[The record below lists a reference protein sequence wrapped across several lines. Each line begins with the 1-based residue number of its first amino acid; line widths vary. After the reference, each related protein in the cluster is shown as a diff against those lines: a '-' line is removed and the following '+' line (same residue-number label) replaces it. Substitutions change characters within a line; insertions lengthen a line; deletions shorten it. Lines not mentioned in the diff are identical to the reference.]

1 MIKKVFEIAGE
12 RKNKVIQATVLK
24 VLEELFAA
32 APLGVLYLTLNELF
46 SASINVRKV
55 IFLCIGLAVCF
66 VFQAIFAYWAQIV
79 SMITA
84 CHITKDIRIKLGEHI
99 RKLSMGFFSERQAGD
114 LNNIINQDTENFER
128 AVAHIYPQIVAAIA
142 LPTFVAVILL
152 FLDWRMALATIS
164 VIPIA
169 LLILTALR
177 KPVKRLGMLRA
188 ETAAQANSR
197 IIEYIQGIGVLKAFR
212 QTGAKPIKFEEA
224 MANYRKANE
233 ALVARLIAPD
243 ISFNAII
250 GSGLAVILLTG
261 SYLFLGG
268 TLDLKTFLLFL
279 VIGLQIYK
287 PIQSL
292 FEFITEVR
300 VYDASMG
307 RIMEVLNRK
316 PLPEPEEDYELR
328 RFDIEFKDVSFKYE
342 DAYVLKNVS
351 FRIPQGT
358 MTALVGPSGAGK
370 TTIANLIAHF
380 WDVDSGEILVGG
392 RNIKDIKTDCL
403 LSHIAMVFQ
412 DVYLFNDSV
421 INNIRFGKKDATEE
435 EVITAAKAARCHEF
449 IEKLPDGYN
458 TIIGEGGATI
468 SGGERQ
474 RISIARAILKDVP
487 IVILDEATAY
497 VDPENEILIQKAID
511 SLIRGGKTVIVIA
524 HRLSTITSADQILV
538 VDEGKVV
545 EQGEHVELVSQGG
558 LYSRFCEKRQKARG
572 WRIAKEGV
580 GEMGR
585 VIGIKIN

>member
-12 RKNKVIQATVLK
+12 RKNKVVQATVLK

-32 APLGVLYLTLNELF
+32 APLGVLWMTLNELF

-66 VFQAIFAYWAQIV
+66 VFQAISAYWAEIV
-79 SMITA
+79 SMINA

-114 LNNIINQDTENFER
+114 LNNIINQDTKNVEQ
-128 AVAHIYPQIVAAIA
+128 AVANVYPTIVAAIA
-142 LPTFVAVILL
+142 LPTFAAVILL
-152 FLDWRMALATIS
+152 FLDWRMALAMIS

-169 LLILTALR
+169 LIILTVLR

-188 ETAAQANSR
+188 EAAAEANSR
-197 IIEYIQGIGVLKAFR
+197 IIEYIQGIGILKAFG
-212 QTGAKPIKFEEA
+212 QTGAKLRKFEEA
-224 MANYRKANE
+224 MANFRKVNE
-233 ALVARLIAPD
+233 TLVTRVIAPD
-243 ISFNAII
+243 IFFKAIL
-250 GSGLAVILLTG
+250 GLGLAVILLVG

-268 TLDLKTFLLFL
+268 TLNLKIFLLSL

-287 PIQSL
+287 PIQDL

-300 VYDASMG
+300 VFDASMG

-316 PLPEPEEDYELR
+316 PLPEPEEDYLLD
-328 RFDIEFKDVSFKYE
+328 RFDIEFRNVSFKYE
-342 DAYVLKNVS
+342 DDYVLKNVS
-351 FRIPQGT
+351 FKIPQGA

-370 TTIANLIAHF
+370 TTIANLIARF
-380 WDVDSGEILVGG
+380 WDVDSGDILVGG
-392 RNIKDIKTDCL
+392 RNIKDMKMDRL
-403 LSHIAMVFQ
+403 LSYISMVFQ
-412 DVYLFNDSV
+412 DVYLFNDNI
-421 INNIRFGKKDATEE
+421 INNIRFGKGDATEE
-435 EVITAAKAARCHEF
+435 EVIAAAKAAQCHEF
-449 IEKLPDGYN
+449 IKKLPDGYY

-474 RISIARAILKDVP
+474 RIAIARAILKDAP

-538 VDEGKVV
+538 VDEGKVI
-545 EQGEHVELVSQGG
+545 ERGKHAELISNGG
-558 LYSRFCEKRQKARG
+558 LYSRFWEKQQKARG
-572 WRIAKEGV
+572 WKIAKEGV

-585 VIGIKIN
+585 VIAIKTN